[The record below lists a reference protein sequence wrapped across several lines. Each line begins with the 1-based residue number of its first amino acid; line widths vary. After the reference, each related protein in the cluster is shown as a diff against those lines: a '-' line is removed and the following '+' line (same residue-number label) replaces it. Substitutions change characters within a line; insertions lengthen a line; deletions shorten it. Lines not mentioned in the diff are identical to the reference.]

1 MQGIDPAATA
11 WLLASTA
18 LVLLM
23 TPGLAIFYGGMVRTT
38 GVLNMIMMSFISIP
52 LVTVAWLV
60 LGYSLSF
67 SDGGNLVGN
76 LEHFGMLGISPRTN
90 HGTVPELLFATFE
103 LTFAIITAA
112 LISGAIADR
121 AKFSA
126 WMVFVPIWTIVVY
139 SVIAHWVWAPQG
151 WLNKFGSLDYAG
163 GLVVEIASGSSALA
177 LAIVLGPRIGFKQ
190 DAMRPHNL
198 PFVLLGVGL
207 LWFGWFGFNAG
218 SALAVDG
225 TAAAIFLNTLV
236 AGCLGMLGWLTVEQI
251 RDGKPTT
258 FGAASGVVAGLVAI
272 TPSCGY
278 VNTLGALIVGLA
290 AGVVCSFAVGLKFRW
305 NYDDSLDV
313 VGVHFV
319 GGVVGVP
326 LTLLLIWL
334 DPPSGFRSAWW
345 WLTFGPFVV
354 YQIGQMFDD
363 YILTPRIQGKATDLD
378 TPSILFASIT
388 GGVLAGLLALTLVVW
403 AFRPADLDPETR
415 RWAIERCTP
424 HPIAAMQAP
433 VRLERFWDQP
443 WKASVIWCI
452 ILPAVATESS
462 TSFSVP
468 ISRSISAFEMK
479 PYYVGGGS
487 AHALRTA
494 FGVEPVIAA
503 HERNHKTKYRGFD
516 KAGHHIFG
524 FQIFK
529 GTFEIR
535 ARRKTKIV
543 NRDHV
548 AAEHA
553 DNIAG
558 EHEKWQ
564 HE

>member
-1 MQGIDPAATA
+1 LSKESHVQGIDPAATA

-60 LGYSLSF
+60 LGYTLAF
-67 SDGGNLVGN
+67 SDGDGFLGN
-76 LEHFGMLGISPRTN
+76 LEHIGMLGISPSTT
-90 HGTVPELLFATFE
+90 HGTVPELLFATFQ

-126 WMVFVPIWTIVVY
+126 WMVFVPIWAIVVY
-139 SVIAHWVWAPQG
+139 SVIAHWVWGPDG
-151 WLNKFGSLDYAG
+151 WLAKMGALDYAG
-163 GLVVEIASGSSALA
+163 GLVVEIASGASALA

-218 SALAVDG
+218 SALAANG

-272 TPSCGY
+272 TPSCGT
-278 VNTLGALIVGLA
+278 VNTLGALVVGLLA
-290 AGVVCSFAVGLKFRW
+290 AVICSFAVGLKFKL

-319 GGVVGVP
+319 GGVVGVV
-326 LTLLLIWL
+326 LI
-334 DPPSGFRSAWW
+334 
-345 WLTFGPFVV
+345 
-354 YQIGQMFDD
+354 
-363 YILTPRIQGKATDLD
+363 
-378 TPSILFASIT
+378 
-388 GGVLAGLLALTLVVW
+388 GLLATDVMTGGARGLFYGGGFTQLGKQLLAMAVVAAY
-403 AFRPADLDPETR
+403 AFTATFVLGKIIDKVMGFRLSAEDETAGVDFTQHAETAYAEGVHGHLGTR
-415 RWAIERCTP
+415 RP
-424 HPIAAMQAP
+424 
-433 VRLERFWDQP
+433 
-443 WKASVIWCI
+443 SG
-452 ILPAVATESS
+452 S
-462 TSFSVP
+462 TSLTDLLKQP
-468 ISRSISAFEMK
+468 R
-479 PYYVGGGS
+479 P
-487 AHALRTA
+487 
-494 FGVEPVIAA
+494 
-503 HERNHKTKYRGFD
+503 D
-516 KAGHHIFG
+516 
-524 FQIFK
+524 
-529 GTFEIR
+529 
-535 ARRKTKIV
+535 
-543 NRDHV
+543 
-548 AAEHA
+548 AEDA
-553 DNIAG
+553 
-558 EHEKWQ
+558 
-564 HE
+564 